1 MVLATGQISLTDLND
16 TKQYI
21 LYLNGTH
28 KTQIFDPNAGSY
40 TPNFATNNL
49 TIAPELYVSGGTGE
63 NLIPSA
69 NVKSVR
75 WYEGADTS
83 IPLSETTAG
92 TTSDNLSYS
101 IPTGSVGTVSK
112 TLTLKSNLTS
122 RNSKAFTCVVTY
134 TDTETNFDVTIK
146 AFYEIVKINNGQKGD
161 TGSAGV
167 NAITLAL
174 SNEAVTIP
182 TDQNGNSGVYTN
194 TGTNIFLYEGATSI
208 QYDGVGTANGTFRV
222 TTAATGIT
230 AGAITDGGAH
240 AVVANA
246 SNMTADTA
254 TIVFTITGKR
264 LDGTAISLSKTQSF
278 SKSKMGAAPTAYWMI
293 PSVGAINR
301 AENGSYTPT
310 SISASGMSQTGAGT
324 PAAYSTY
331 FRFSES
337 TDGTTFTTKQTSSAN
352 AASASFTLSTPNLKA
367 VKIEMFRAGG
377 TTVLLDSET
386 IPVVS
391 DGTSG
396 ADGVDAYY
404 LNVWAPNGDTIR
416 NSAGTLT
423 LQADLYKGS
432 GAITPTAYKWYAQ
445 DPGSAG
451 DSDSGAGWR
460 LLTPTYTQGTSGY
473 TTKTLTVTAAS
484 IAGVEGFMCI
494 ATAPGTGVKYKGVI
508 VVRDFQDPLVVNVL
522 GTSVFKNGVG
532 SSTFTAQLIQAGSE
546 VPTTG
551 YTFVWALYS
560 SAGSL
565 IKTYPATGPSVTVP
579 SADFVGTANLIV
591 DVSK

>member
-40 TPNFATNNL
+40 TPNFATNAL

-69 NVKSVR
+69 NVKSVK

-92 TTSDNLSYS
+92 TTSDNLSYA
-101 IPTGSVGTVSK
+101 IPTGSVGTTNK

-122 RNSKAFTCVVTY
+122 MNNKAFTCVVTY

-146 AFYEIVKINNGQKGD
+146 ALYEVVKINNGQKGD

-174 SNEAVTIP
+174 NNEAVTIP

-194 TGTNIFLYEGATSI
+194 TGTNIFLYEGATPI
-208 QYDGVGTANGTFRV
+208 QYDGVGTANGTFKV
-222 TTAATGIT
+222 TAAATGIT
-230 AGAITDGGAH
+230 AGAMTDGGAH

-264 LDGTAISLSKTQSF
+264 ADGTAISLSKTQSF
-278 SKSKMGAAPTAYWMI
+278 AKSKTGAAPTAYWMI
-293 PSVGAINR
+293 PSVGAVNR
-301 AENGSYTPT
+301 AENGSYTPST
-310 SISASGMSQTGAGT
+310 ISASGMSQTGAGA

-337 TDGTTFTTKQTSSAN
+337 TDGSTFTAKQTSTAN
-352 AASASFTLSTPNLKA
+352 AASASFALTTPGLKA
-367 VKIEMFRAGG
+367 IKIEMFRAGG
-377 TTVLLDSET
+377 ATVLLDSET

-391 DGTSG
+391 DGVSG
-396 ADGVDAYY
+396 TDAFY

-432 GAITPTAYKWYAQ
+432 GSVTPTAYKWYAQ
-445 DPGSAG
+445 DPGAAG
-451 DSDSGAGWR
+451 DSDSGAGWK
-460 LLTPTYTQGTSGY
+460 LLTSTYTQGTSGY
-473 TTKTLTVTAAS
+473 TGKTLTVTAAS

-494 ATAPGTGVKYKGVI
+494 ATAPDTGVKYKGVI

-532 SSTFTAQLIQAGSE
+532 ESTFTAQLIQAGSD

-560 SAGSL
+560 STGTL
-565 IKTYPATGPSVTVP
+565 IKTYAATGPTVTVP
-579 SADFVGTANLIV
+579 SADFKGTANLIV